1 MDNFLEIIWFGLA
14 TWRISSLRVHEAGP
28 WNIFRRLRER
38 AGIVH
43 DEQGEPL
50 VIPDGFF
57 AGVLSCV
64 WCSSIWVAAGLMLA
78 WLLLPMFIGLFAAV
92 MVFSAVAIL
101 MERVV
106 RG

>member
-1 MDNFLEIIWFGLA
+1 MMDWFTVLLFGIA
-14 TWRISSLRVHEAGP
+14 TWRISSLIVHEAGP
-28 WNIFRRLRER
+28 WSVFRKLRER

-43 DEQGEPL
+43 DEQGEPI

-57 AGVLSCV
+57 PGLLSCV

-101 MERVV
+101 MEKVV

>member
-1 MDNFLEIIWFGLA
+1 MDNFLEVILFGLA
-14 TWRISSLRVHEAGP
+14 TWRISSLIVHEDGP
-28 WNIFRRLRER
+28 WSVFRKLRER

-43 DEQGEPL
+43 DEGGEIL
-50 VIPDGFF
+50 VVPEKFL

-101 MERVV
+101 MEKVV